1 MLNHV
6 VLMKFKPDVSEED
19 IRSLERALDDLPN
32 KILEIKMYEFGR
44 NTVPSERSYDF
55 ALIALFANPGAL
67 ERYQKHPDHLPVV
80 AKVQSM
86 CSNVVTADFNGSN
99 ASATE
104 AGLPEWER
112 DPWEGMKR

>member
-6 VLMKFKPDVSEED
+6 VLMKFKPGVSEED
-19 IRSLERALDDLPN
+19 IRSLEQALDDLPN
-32 KILEIKMYEFGR
+32 KIMEIKMYEFGR
-44 NTVPSERSYDF
+44 NTVPSDRSYDF
-55 ALIALFANPGAL
+55 ALIALFANPSAL

-99 ASATE
+99 AGATE
-104 AGLPEWER
+104 TGVPEWER
-112 DPWEGMKR
+112 DPWESLKR